1 MKKQSFHQKIAA
13 LGLMALGLL
22 TVSASASATGTFGD
36 AAQAFQAQLGS
47 FADVAMGV
55 MFLAGLV
62 IGGLAA
68 FKFKAH
74 SDNPGQNK
82 ITVPIVYSL
91 VAALLIGLPAFLNM
105 SKDTVLGN
113 GAQGNSLNGNAYQ
126 NVGQ

>member
-1 MKKQSFHQKIAA
+1 MKNKSFFKKTSAFA
-13 LGLMALGLL
+13 LLALGLL

-36 AAQAFQAQLGS
+36 AAQQFQTQLGS

-82 ITVPIVYSL
+82 ITVPIIYSL

-105 SKDTVLGN
+105 SKDTVLGS
-113 GAQGNSLNGNAYQ
+113 GAQGNSLNGSAYST
-126 NVGQ
+126 VGQ